1 MMRILVTDGMDAQ
14 AILQLQNDGHEV
26 VEHYYEP
33 SELGAALKD
42 FDIAVIRSATK
53 IKEPQIDA
61 AKGGR
66 LKLIL
71 RAGVGLDN
79 IAVQYAQDNGITVQ
93 NTAGASAN
101 AVAELA
107 IALLFSCA
115 RYISLCGSTMR
126 QEKWE
131 KKACSKGFELA
142 GKTVGIIGYG
152 NIGQMVGAKAQ
163 ALGMNVLSTV
173 HVHKPEGL
181 ECDTMHFVSM
191 DDLLSSSDIII
202 LCAAAAGKPLIDK
215 ESIARMKDGAVII
228 NVSRGANL
236 DEAALLSALN
246 SGKIRAAGLDVF
258 ADEKN
263 PNWELITH
271 PAVSAT
277 PHIGAGTAEASK
289 RIGAE
294 LVELIET
301 FAEQG

>member
-1 MMRILVTDGMDAQ
+1 MMRILVTDGMDLS
-14 AILQLQNDGHEV
+14 AIHQLQSDGHEV

-33 SELGAALKD
+33 SELGAALRE

-53 IKEPQIDA
+53 IKEEQIDA

-79 IAVQYAQDNGITVQ
+79 IAVQYARDNGIAVQ

-126 QEKWE
+126 QEKWD

-142 GKTVGIIGYG
+142 GKTVGVIGYG
-152 NIGQMVGAKAQ
+152 NIGRQVGAKAQ

-173 HVHKPEGL
+173 HLHKPEGV
-181 ECDTMHFVSM
+181 ESETMHFVSM
-191 DDLLSSSDIII
+191 DDLLSSSDVII
-202 LCAAAAGKPLIDK
+202 LCAAAAENPLVNE

-228 NVSRGANL
+228 NVSRGVNV
-236 DEAALLSALN
+236 DETALLDALN

-263 PNWELITH
+263 PNWELISH

-277 PHIGAGTAEASK
+277 PHIGAGTAEASS

-294 LVELIET
+294 LVKLIET
-301 FAEQG
+301 FAQQG

>member
-1 MMRILVTDGMDAQ
+1 MRILVTDGMDAQ
-14 AILQLQNDGHEV
+14 AICQLQNDGHEV
-26 VEHYYEP
+26 VEHYYE
-33 SELGAALKD
+33 SSDLGTALRE
-42 FDIAVIRSATK
+42 FDIAVVRSATK
-53 IKEPQIDA
+53 IKEEQIDA

-79 IAVQYAQDNGITVQ
+79 IAVEYARENGIAVQ

-115 RYISLCGSTMR
+115 RYISLCGSTLR

-131 KKACSKGFELA
+131 KKACSKGFELN
-142 GKTVGIIGYG
+142 GKTAGIIGYG
-152 NIGQMVGAKAQ
+152 NIGQKVGAKAQ

-173 HVHKPEGL
+173 HVHKPEGV
-181 ECDTMHFVSM
+181 ESDTMHFVSM
-191 DDLLSSSDIII
+191 DELLSSSDVII
-202 LCAAAAGKPLIDK
+202 LCAAAAEKPLIDAD
-215 ESIARMKDGAVII
+215 SIARMKDGAVII
-228 NVSRGANL
+228 NVSRGVNV
-236 DEAALLSALN
+236 DEAALLDALN

-258 ADEKN
+258 TDEKN
-263 PNWELITH
+263 PNWELIFH

-277 PHIGAGTAEASK
+277 PHIGAGTVEATR

-294 LVELIET
+294 LVDLIEA
-301 FAEQG
+301 FAAQH